1 MTFQFNLIPLL
12 YQKHELLL
20 SNASY
25 MCGTNPG
32 WKPGLPGVLM
42 GSCPLLRSHH
52 ASLQKHSAPPPRPPH
67 PPHHVLCKP
76 AALEARTSDWL
87 ASAIH
92 PNHLAPGLAECT
104 LKEVLKPN
112 GGNRASH

>member
-25 MCGTNPG
+25 MCGTNAG
-32 WKPGLPGVLM
+32 WEWGSSVAQPPCKSAEALPP
-42 GSCPLLRSHH
+42 S
-52 ASLQKHSAPPPRPPH
+52 PPPPPCSH
-67 PPHHVLCKP
+67 ILCKP
-76 AALEARTSDWL
+76 AALEARTSDWR
-87 ASAIH
+87 ASAIC
-92 PNHLAPGLAECT
+92 PNHLAPGLAACT